1 MKLRFNVITLLSCT
15 AILAACDNGN
25 GEYDFKD
32 LDCNKAM
39 VCQTKKGKPV
49 IGMVKT
55 YYPDGKLKREISY
68 IKGLREGIM
77 TYYHENGA
85 IEAKVPY
92 KSNLVDGEVL
102 SYYDD
107 GTPAGDCNYKANKLD
122 GICKIYNEDGTPL
135 SEENY
140 KNGVKDGETIDYHNG
155 FVISKSIYNNDV
167 LIGRESFDDNG
178 ILQHKLFAD
187 DNGEFNRYQSY
198 YPDGAVKI
206 DAEISGFEIAGKV
219 KEYYNNGHVKSEY
232 QIKNGALTGEYT
244 TYRKNGNIS
253 YSEAYTAGET
263 LNGEKKLQA
272 AIVQMK
278 LRFMYGIVKDILSEN

>member
-1 MKLRFNVITLLSCT
+1 MKKLFLIILSAFLLTGCSLKKDNLENATIYTTIYPVKYLTEFMYKDYGTIESIYPSGADVFNYELTDKQIKKYAKS
-15 AILAACDNGN
+15 
-25 GEYDFKD
+25 D
-32 LDCNKAM
+32 LF
-39 VCQTKKGKPV
+39 
-49 IGMVKT
+49 
-55 YYPDGKLKREISY
+55 
-68 IKGLREGIM
+68 
-77 TYYHENGA
+77 
-85 IEAKVPY
+85 
-92 KSNLVDGEVL
+92 
-102 SYYDD
+102 
-107 GTPAGDCNYKANKLD
+107 
-122 GICKIYNEDGTPL
+122 IYNGL
-135 SEENY
+135 SNEKTIAKNLINKNKNLLIIDVSNGLSY

-155 FVISKSIYNNDV
+155 FVISKSIYNNDI